1 METME
6 YVKMIEDEIKNLKL
20 RMEELKMLARPKYE
34 KLWVKSKLNK
44 AVSELADASMIICG
58 LYPDNDTVW

>member
-34 KLWVKSKLNK
+34 KLWVKSKLNR

>member
-34 KLWVKSKLNK
+34 KLWVKSKLNR
-44 AVSELADASMIICG
+44 AVSALADASMIICG

>member
-20 RMEELKMLARPKYE
+20 RMEELKLLARPKYE

-44 AVSELADASMIICG
+44 AVSELVDASMIICG
-58 LYPDNDTVW
+58 LYPDNDVL

>member
-20 RMEELKMLARPKYE
+20 RMEELKMIARPKYE

>member
-20 RMEELKMLARPKYE
+20 RMEELKLLARPKYE

>member
-1 METME
+1 METLE

-20 RMEELKMLARPKYE
+20 RMEELKMIARPKYE

-58 LYPDNDTVW
+58 LYPDNDTMW

>member
-20 RMEELKMLARPKYE
+20 RMEELKLLSRPKYE

-44 AVSELADASMIICG
+44 AVSELVDASMIICG
-58 LYPDNDTVW
+58 LYPDNDVL

>member
-58 LYPDNDTVW
+58 LYPDNDVL

>member
-20 RMEELKMLARPKYE
+20 RMEELKMIARPKYE

-44 AVSELADASMIICG
+44 AISELADASMIICG

>member
-1 METME
+1 METMD